1 VADPVHRADT
11 FSALSAAARA
21 AALADPGSLSPLA
34 EAAPRRLAVWLGR
47 GRIDGKRV
55 LLALTD
61 GHDRGGTVGVEE
73 AGALSALASAAA
85 RDGDPVIVCWDTGGV
100 RIHDGPAALAA
111 TSAVGVGL
119 ARLALL
125 GVPVVSV
132 IGGPRGCFGAPAVVA
147 ATAHRTIVTSGVH
160 WGLTGPKLLHA
171 GSAPA
176 SEAAGR
182 AATSAA
188 HRKRAG
194 HAGALVRDSPNAVRA
209 AIAGFLRQRPRWLS
223 PERVIDAGVRRIGS
237 LLETVR
243 KRPLEVSGP
252 AEKARRRDLLQYS
265 VRGYWRA
272 TGPETRAAHVHATWG
287 ELDGA
292 RTMAIIV
299 GPERSHEG
307 IGIEDAYTV
316 ARMVRGVVAENG
328 SERAPIVVFVF
339 CRSHSHDVEQER
351 AGLPLALAECMKSLL
366 VARLVGHPLLCL
378 LGGGAYG
385 AAYLSLAAPCH
396 RVLAIRGTTVAPMA
410 PRILAAFQ
418 RLRGVRDA
426 AETPQDLARLIP
438 EIRIVRSV
446 VALPRVLREEVAQA
460 RAGVRPEI
468 EAGRRLRAG

>member
-1 VADPVHRADT
+1 MARSEK
-11 FSALSAAARA
+11 FSALSPEARA
-21 AALADPGSLSPLA
+21 AVLADAGSLAPLI
-34 EAAPRRLAVWLGR
+34 EPGPRRAAVWLGR
-47 GRIDGKRV
+47 GRIDGRRV

-73 AGALSALASAAA
+73 ARALSALAGAAEQE
-85 RDGDPVIVCWDTGGV
+85 RDPVVVCWDTGGV
-100 RIHDGPAALAA
+100 RVQDGSAALAA

-125 GVPVVSV
+125 GVPLVSV
-132 IGGPRGCFGAPAVVA
+132 VAGPRGCFGAPAVLA
-147 ATAHRTIVTSGVH
+147 AAAHRTIILGGAH

-171 GSAPA
+171 GSGPA
-176 SEAAGR
+176 TESAGR

-188 HRKRAG
+188 HHARAG
-194 HAGALVRDSPNAVRA
+194 HAAALVRDSPADVRA
-209 AIAGFLRQRPRWLS
+209 AVRDSLS
-223 PERVIDAGVRRIGS
+223 WRAKRLAAKSAVGASVRRIGR
-237 LLETVR
+237 LLAALRTRRNGGTV
-243 KRPLEVSGP
+243 
-252 AEKARRRDLLQYS
+252 EKARRRDLLQYS
-265 VRGYWRA
+265 VRGYWKA
-272 TGPETRAAHVHATWG
+272 TGPEIRAAHVHATWG
-287 ELDGA
+287 EFDGA

-316 ARMVRGVVAENG
+316 ASTVRSVVAEG
-328 SERAPIVVFVF
+328 GRERAPIVIFLF

-366 VARLVGHPLLCL
+366 VARLSGHPLLCL

-418 RLRGVRDA
+418 RLRGMREAPD
-426 AETPQDLARLIP
+426 TPEDLARLIP
-438 EIRIVRSV
+438 EINIVRSI
-446 VALPRVLREEVAQA
+446 VALPRALRDEVARA
-460 RAGVRPEI
+460 RAEVRPEI
-468 EAGRRLRAG
+468 AAGTRLRVE